1 MTKINIVTTKEDVL
15 EGYLNLNVDEF
26 KQVTNGTCSEII
38 CTILDKLDFATRLE
52 TISVAIKKVENLGF
66 ITFKFFN
73 ATKLCKDLIKGN
85 INSGF
90 LSKIVSEN
98 ESLFIESDMIEII
111 TQISNI
117 AIHKMYNDNQNTVIV
132 LQKKL

>member
-1 MTKINIVTTKEDVL
+1 MSKINIVNTESDIL
-15 EGYLNLNVDEF
+15 EGYSNLNIDEV
-26 KQVTNGTCSEII
+26 KNITNGTCSEIV
-38 CTILDKLDFATRLE
+38 CTVLDKLDFNSRMEMINILC
-52 TISVAIKKVENLGF
+52 KKIANLSF

-85 INSGF
+85 INSAF
-90 LSKIVSEN
+90 LSKIVAEN

-117 AIHKMYNDNQNTVIV
+117 GIHKIYNDNQYTVIV

>member
-1 MTKINIVTTKEDVL
+1 MTKINIVATKDDTL
-15 EGYLNLNVDEF
+15 EGYLNLSLDEF
-26 KQVTNGTCSEII
+26 KQVTNGTCSEIV
-38 CTILDKLDFATRLE
+38 CTILDRLDFTTRLE
-52 TISVAIKKVENLGF
+52 TISIATKKAENLGF

-98 ESLFIESDMIEII
+98 ESLFIESDMIEVI
-111 TQISNI
+111 TQINNI
-117 AIHKMYNDNQNTVIV
+117 AIHKMYNDNQYTVIV